1 MAIKAER
8 VSVRVSGASRPLL
21 SDVSCTLDSG
31 QVTLL
36 IGRNGAGKTT
46 FLDALGGLATFEGS
60 ITVDGLPL
68 MADKK
73 GEASGLE
80 RTGQLFQYPEAQLFA
95 RSVRGEFDYSLR
107 YLKLPG
113 AEAKRRTEEAMRE
126 FGLSP
131 ELAEQS
137 PLLLSGGEKRRV
149 ALASTMA
156 PTPDW
161 LLLDEPTAGLD
172 PEAAAELLAS
182 LLRRKAAGVGLVVAT
197 HDLDLLLPIADRVI
211 ALRGGRIAFDRPAEE
226 LAAQPKLWAH
236 AQLGKPLCVEL
247 AELLRE
253 SGEPAPAA
261 FWTPAEAAD
270 AWAAQLGRREAGGT
284 APSADR
290 SPQSPE
296 AAVTAVPETAM
307 EREAPERAAEGAE
320 PLLAGNAASSGG
332 DDAAGANPSIRSL
345 DPRSKWLFYMILSIG
360 IFVQRDWFG
369 LGIGFALTAAL
380 VVVCHV
386 SVRSLMPFVRPL
398 LGITAISAVVS
409 GIGLG
414 GVSDTAARLTIPL
427 GNVGVTFSIVP
438 ALATALEFMKIL
450 CVMVGGI
457 LLSAT
462 TTPLEMKRGIEK
474 LLMPLALIRFPAE
487 ALSLAA
493 SLLLRFVPVL
503 RKEAGRFG
511 RIAKS
516 RGKRVRR
523 SGKMRLRDLPAMFV
537 PLLLSLLQLASDL
550 TLALEARGY
559 TRMGLRRT
567 SAVTLRLTRRDG
579 ATFAA
584 SAALLAIMLALPR
597 LL

>member
-8 VSVRVSGASRPLL
+8 VSVRVGGASRPLL
-21 SDVSCTLDSG
+21 SDVSCTLESG

-46 FLDALGGLATFEGS
+46 LLDVLGGLATFEGS

-68 MADKK
+68 MTEKR
-73 GEASGLE
+73 GVASGLE

-126 FGLSP
+126 FGLAP
-131 ELAEQS
+131 ELAGQS

-149 ALASTMA
+149 ALASTVA

-172 PEAAAELLAS
+172 PEAAEELLAS
-182 LLRRKAAGVGLVVAT
+182 LLRRKASGVGLVVAT

-211 ALRGGRIAFDRPAEE
+211 ALRGGRIAFDRPAAE
-226 LAAQPKLWAH
+226 LAAQPELWAH

-247 AELLRE
+247 TELLRE
-253 SGEPAPAA
+253 SGESAPAA

-270 AWAAQLGRREAGGT
+270 AWAAQLGRREAEGA
-284 APSADR
+284 APSADS
-290 SPQSPE
+290 SPQPPE
-296 AAVTAVPETAM
+296 AAVTAVPE
-307 EREAPERAAEGAE
+307 
-320 PLLAGNAASSGG
+320 PLLAGNAGPSGS

-345 DPRSKWLFYMILSIG
+345 DPRSKWLFYMIFSIG

-369 LGIGFALTAAL
+369 LGIGFVLTAAL
-380 VVVCHV
+380 VIACRVPI
-386 SVRSLMPFVRPL
+386 RSLTPFVRPL

-409 GIGLG
+409 GIGMG
-414 GVSDTAARLTIPL
+414 GKPGEAAGLTIPF
-427 GNVGVTFSIVP
+427 GNVELTFSIVS
-438 ALATALEFMKIL
+438 ALATTLEFMKIL
-450 CVMVGGI
+450 CVLVGGI

-474 LLMPLALIRFPAE
+474 LLMPLVLIRFPAE

-559 TRMGLRRT
+559 TRTGLRRT

-584 SAALLAIMLALPR
+584 SAALLAVMLALPR
-597 LL
+597 LI